1 MTHTSWLARTGFVI
15 CVATILWLALSPAP
29 PFDGLSFDKANHVSA
44 FLVLS
49 VLADLSFPERRSFWP
64 AACLLIGFGGLIEAL
79 QYWVGYRYFEV
90 ADLAANA
97 IGITIYFL
105 TRASLRA
112 RIDPVLKNIVG

>member
-1 MTHTSWLARTGFVI
+1 MI

-29 PFDGLSFDKANHVSA
+29 PVDGLSFDKANHVGA

-64 AACLLIGFGGLIEAL
+64 AACLLIGFGALIEAL

-90 ADLAANA
+90 ADFVANA
-97 IGITIYFL
+97 VGITIYFL
-105 TRASLRA
+105 VRASFRA
-112 RIDPVLKNIVG
+112 RIDPVLKRVVG